1 MLKAIT
7 QLSAPPS
14 NNGEAP
20 ASNFP
25 EDRRWLLW
33 QLLDSA
39 FPSGGFAHS
48 SGLEAARYAGEV
60 SDEETLLQYLEA
72 SLVQTAHGKLPF
84 VNAAHR
90 APEDFARIDR
100 FCEAFTTNVVA
111 NRASRVQG
119 QSLLA
124 SADRIFEEPA
134 IGELRERVQR
144 EKSPCHY
151 VPVFGAVC
159 RMLGV
164 SLTEARRM
172 FLFITI
178 RDLIA
183 AAVRLNLMGTFQG
196 QGVLH
201 QLSAWA
207 RRVDEDTAHLA
218 LEDVAQTAP
227 LIDILQATHDR
238 QYSKLFQS

>member
-1 MLKAIT
+1 MLKVIPH
-7 QLSAPPS
+7 LYEHPS
-14 NNGEAP
+14 NNSEATP
-20 ASNFP
+20 SNP
-25 EDRRWLLW
+25 SEDRRWLLW

-48 SGLEAARYAGEV
+48 GGLEAARYAGEV

-72 SLVQTAHGKLPF
+72 SLVQTGRGKLPF
-84 VNAAHR
+84 VDAAHR
-90 APEDFARIDR
+90 APEEFARIDQ
-100 FCEAFTTNVVA
+100 FCEAFTTNTVA

-134 IGELRERVQR
+134 IGDLRERVRR

-151 VPVFGAVC
+151 VPVFGSVC

-164 SLTEARRM
+164 SLAEARRM

-196 QGVLH
+196 QAVLH

-207 RRVDEDTAHLA
+207 RRVDEDTAHLT

-227 LIDILQATHDR
+227 LLDILQATHDR

>member
-1 MLKAIT
+1 MLKAAT
-7 QLSAPPS
+7 QLSDPPS
-14 NNGEAP
+14 NDAESG
-20 ASNFP
+20 ASP
-25 EDRRWLLW
+25 SLEGRQWLLW

-48 SGLEAARYAGEV
+48 GGLEAARGAGEV

-72 SLVQTAHGKLPF
+72 SLTQTGRAKLPF
-84 VNAAHR
+84 VDAAHR

-100 FCEAFTTNVVA
+100 FCEACTLNVVA

-134 IGELRERVQR
+134 IGELRERVRR

-151 VPVFGAVC
+151 VPVFGVVC

-164 SLTEARRM
+164 SLAEARRM

-201 QLSAWA
+201 QLSSWA
-207 RRVDEDTAHLA
+207 QRVDEDTAHLA
-218 LEDVAQTAP
+218 LEAVAQTAP
-227 LIDILQATHDR
+227 LLDILQATHDR